1 MRRCSLLLAVFA
13 VALVGCGIPVES
25 RARQLS
31 EAESLAIATTTT
43 TTVAVAVVPS
53 TLVSGARAALVYF
66 IRGEGL
72 VGRPLVFPSGFTEL
86 DLLQSL
92 IDETTLA
99 GANGSVRSGLAQ
111 RSDLVEGLVVVDD
124 LAQVSL
130 STLFADLPGSEQV
143 LVLGQLTLTMLANFN
158 ISGVEFRQNAV
169 AVAVPDADGQPIS
182 RPATR
187 ADYVKLLTR

>member
-1 MRRCSLLLAVFA
+1 MRRCSILLAVFA
-13 VALVGCGIPVES
+13 VALLGCGIPVES

-31 EAESLAIATTTT
+31 EAESIASATTTT
-43 TTVAVAVVPS
+43 TTVAAAAVPS

-111 RSDLVEGLVVVDD
+111 RSDLVEDLIVVDY

-158 ISGVEFRQNAV
+158 ISGVEFRQNAA

>member
-1 MRRCSLLLAVFA
+1 MRRCSLLFAIFA
-13 VALVGCGIPVES
+13 VALLGCGIPVES

-43 TTVAVAVVPS
+43 TTVAAAPVPS
-53 TLVSGARAALVYF
+53 TLVSEARAALVYF

-111 RSDLVEGLVVVDD
+111 RSDLVEGLIVVDD

-158 ISGVEFRQNAV
+158 ISGVEFRQNAA

>member
-1 MRRCSLLLAVFA
+1 MRRCSILLAVFA
-13 VALVGCGIPVES
+13 VALLGCGIPVES

-31 EAESLAIATTTT
+31 EAESIAIATTTT

-111 RSDLVEGLVVVDD
+111 RSDLVEGLIVVDD

>member
-1 MRRCSLLLAVFA
+1 MRRCSILLAVFA
-13 VALVGCGIPVES
+13 VALLGCGIPVES

-31 EAESLAIATTTT
+31 EAESIAIATTTT

-86 DLLQSL
+86 DLLQLL

-111 RSDLVEGLVVVDD
+111 RSDLVEDLIVVDD

>member
-1 MRRCSLLLAVFA
+1 MRRCSILLAIFA
-13 VALVGCGIPVES
+13 VALLGCGIPVES

-31 EAESLAIATTTT
+31 EAESIAIATTTT
-43 TTVAVAVVPS
+43 TTVAVAPVPS
-53 TLVSGARAALVYF
+53 TLVSEARAALVYF

-72 VGRPLVFPSGFTEL
+72 VGRPLIFPSGFTEL
-86 DLLQSL
+86 DLLQLL
-92 IDETTLA
+92 IDETTPA
-99 GANGSVRSGLAQ
+99 GANDSVRSGLAQ
-111 RSDLVEGLVVVDD
+111 RSDLVEDLVVVDD
-124 LAQVSL
+124 VAQVSL

-158 ISGVEFRQNAV
+158 ISGVEFRQNAA

-187 ADYVKLLTR
+187 ADYVNLLTR

>member
-43 TTVAVAVVPS
+43 VAAAPVPS
-53 TLVSGARAALVYF
+53 TLVSEARAALVYF

-111 RSDLVEGLVVVDD
+111 RSDLVEDLIVVDD

-158 ISGVEFRQNAV
+158 ISGVEFRQNAA

>member
-43 TTVAVAVVPS
+43 VAAAPVPS
-53 TLVSGARAALVYF
+53 TLVSEARAALVYF

-111 RSDLVEGLVVVDD
+111 RSDLVEGLIVVDD

-158 ISGVEFRQNAV
+158 ISGVEFRQNAA

>member
-1 MRRCSLLLAVFA
+1 MRRCSILLAVFA
-13 VALVGCGIPVES
+13 VALLGCGIPVES

-31 EAESLAIATTTT
+31 EAESIAIATTTT

-111 RSDLVEGLVVVDD
+111 RSDLVEGLIVVDD

-130 STLFADLPGSEQV
+130 STLFAYLPGSEQV
-143 LVLGQLTLTMLANFN
+143 LVLGQLTLTVLANFN
-158 ISGVEFRQNAV
+158 ISGVEFRQNAA

>member
-1 MRRCSLLLAVFA
+1 MRRCSILLAVFA
-13 VALVGCGIPVES
+13 VALLGCGIPVES

-31 EAESLAIATTTT
+31 EAESIAIATTTT

-111 RSDLVEGLVVVDD
+111 RSDLVEGLIVVDD

-143 LVLGQLTLTMLANFN
+143 LVLGQLTLTMLANLN
-158 ISGVEFRQNAV
+158 ISGVEFRQNAA

>member
-1 MRRCSLLLAVFA
+1 MRRCSILLAVFA
-13 VALVGCGIPVES
+13 VALLGCGIPVES

-31 EAESLAIATTTT
+31 EAESIAIATTTT

-86 DLLQSL
+86 DLLQLL
-92 IDETTLA
+92 IDETSPA
-99 GANGSVRSGLAQ
+99 GTNDSVRSGLAQ
-111 RSDLVEGLVVVDD
+111 RSDLVEDLIVVDD
-124 LAQVSL
+124 LAQLSL

-158 ISGVEFRQNAV
+158 ISGVEFRQNAA

>member
-43 TTVAVAVVPS
+43 VAAAPVPS
-53 TLVSGARAALVYF
+53 TLVSEARAALVYF

-86 DLLQSL
+86 DLLQLL

-111 RSDLVEGLVVVDD
+111 RSDLVEGLIVVDD

-143 LVLGQLTLTMLANFN
+143 LVLGQLTLTVLANFN
-158 ISGVEFRQNAV
+158 ISGVEFRQNAA

>member
-1 MRRCSLLLAVFA
+1 MRRCSLLLAIFA

-43 TTVAVAVVPS
+43 TTVAAAPVPS
-53 TLVSGARAALVYF
+53 TLVSEARAALVYF

-86 DLLQSL
+86 DLLQLL
-92 IDETTLA
+92 IDETSPA
-99 GANGSVRSGLAQ
+99 GTNDSVRSGLAQ
-111 RSDLVEGLVVVDD
+111 RSDLVEDLVVVDD

>member
-1 MRRCSLLLAVFA
+1 MRRCSILLAVFA
-13 VALVGCGIPVES
+13 VALLGCGIPVES

-31 EAESLAIATTTT
+31 EAESIAIATTTT

-111 RSDLVEGLVVVDD
+111 RSDLVEDLVVVDD

-143 LVLGQLTLTMLANFN
+143 LVLGQLTLTVLANFN

>member
-1 MRRCSLLLAVFA
+1 MRRCSLLLAIFA

-43 TTVAVAVVPS
+43 TTVAAAPVPS
-53 TLVSGARAALVYF
+53 TLVSEARAALVYF

-86 DLLQSL
+86 DLLQLL

-99 GANGSVRSGLAQ
+99 GTNDSVRSGLAQ
-111 RSDLVEGLVVVDD
+111 RSDLVEDLVVVDD

-158 ISGVEFRQNAV
+158 ISGVEFRQNAA

>member
-1 MRRCSLLLAVFA
+1 MRRCSLLLAIFA

-43 TTVAVAVVPS
+43 TTVAAAPVPS
-53 TLVSGARAALVYF
+53 TLVSEARAALVYF

-111 RSDLVEGLVVVDD
+111 RSDLVEDLVVVDD

-143 LVLGQLTLTMLANFN
+143 LVLGQLTLTVLANFN
-158 ISGVEFRQNAV
+158 ISGVEFRQNAA

-187 ADYVKLLTR
+187 ADYVNLLTR

>member
-1 MRRCSLLLAVFA
+1 MRRCSILLAVFA

-43 TTVAVAVVPS
+43 TTVAAAPVPS
-53 TLVSGARAALVYF
+53 TLVSEARAALVYF

-111 RSDLVEGLVVVDD
+111 RSDLVEDLIVVDD

>member
-43 TTVAVAVVPS
+43 VAAAPVPS
-53 TLVSGARAALVYF
+53 TLVSEARAALVYF

-111 RSDLVEGLVVVDD
+111 RSDLVEDLIVVDD

>member
-1 MRRCSLLLAVFA
+1 M
-13 VALVGCGIPVES
+13 
-25 RARQLS
+25 S

-43 TTVAVAVVPS
+43 TTVAAAPVPS
-53 TLVSGARAALVYF
+53 TLVSEARAALVYF

-86 DLLQSL
+86 NLLQSL

-111 RSDLVEGLVVVDD
+111 RSDLVEGLIVVDD

-143 LVLGQLTLTMLANFN
+143 LVLGQLTLTVLANFN
-158 ISGVEFRQNAV
+158 ISGVEFRQNAA

>member
-31 EAESLAIATTTT
+31 EAESIAIATTTT
-43 TTVAVAVVPS
+43 TTVAAAPVPS
-53 TLVSGARAALVYF
+53 TLVSEARAALVYF

-111 RSDLVEGLVVVDD
+111 RSDLVEGLIVVDD

>member
-43 TTVAVAVVPS
+43 TTVAAAPVPS
-53 TLVSGARAALVYF
+53 TLVSEARAALVYF

-72 VGRPLVFPSGFTEL
+72 AGRPLVFPSGFTEL

-111 RSDLVEGLVVVDD
+111 RSDLVEGLIVVDD

-158 ISGVEFRQNAV
+158 ISGVEFRQNAA

>member
-86 DLLQSL
+86 DLLQLL
-92 IDETTLA
+92 IDETSPA
-99 GANGSVRSGLAQ
+99 GTNDSVRSGLAQ
-111 RSDLVEGLVVVDD
+111 RSDLVEDLVVVDD

-158 ISGVEFRQNAV
+158 ISGVEFRQNAA

>member
-43 TTVAVAVVPS
+43 TTVAAAPVPS
-53 TLVSGARAALVYF
+53 TLVSEARAALVYF

-86 DLLQSL
+86 DLLQLL
-92 IDETTLA
+92 IDETSPA
-99 GANGSVRSGLAQ
+99 GTNDSVRSGLAQ
-111 RSDLVEGLVVVDD
+111 RSDLVEGLIVVDD

>member
-43 TTVAVAVVPS
+43 VAAAPVPS
-53 TLVSGARAALVYF
+53 TLVSEARAALVYF

-72 VGRPLVFPSGFTEL
+72 AGRPLVFPSGFTEL

-111 RSDLVEGLVVVDD
+111 RSDLVEDLIVVDD

-143 LVLGQLTLTMLANFN
+143 LVLGQLTLTMLANLN
-158 ISGVEFRQNAV
+158 ISGVEFRQNAA

>member
-1 MRRCSLLLAVFA
+1 MRRCSILLAVFA
-13 VALVGCGIPVES
+13 VALLGCGIPVES

-31 EAESLAIATTTT
+31 EAESIAIATTTT

-53 TLVSGARAALVYF
+53 TLVSEARAALVYF

-111 RSDLVEGLVVVDD
+111 RSDLVEGLIVVDD

-143 LVLGQLTLTMLANFN
+143 LVLGQLTLTVLANFN
-158 ISGVEFRQNAV
+158 ISGVEFRQNAA

>member
-1 MRRCSLLLAVFA
+1 MRRCSILLAVFA
-13 VALVGCGIPVES
+13 VALLGCGIPVES

-31 EAESLAIATTTT
+31 EAESIAIATTTT
-43 TTVAVAVVPS
+43 TTVAAAPVPS

-111 RSDLVEGLVVVDD
+111 RSDLVEGLIVVDD

-143 LVLGQLTLTMLANFN
+143 LVLGQLTLTVLANFN
-158 ISGVEFRQNAV
+158 ISGVEFRQNAA

>member
-31 EAESLAIATTTT
+31 EAESIAIATTTT

-53 TLVSGARAALVYF
+53 TLVSEARAALVYF

-111 RSDLVEGLVVVDD
+111 RSDLVEGLIVVDD

-158 ISGVEFRQNAV
+158 ISGVEFRQNAA

>member
-1 MRRCSLLLAVFA
+1 MRRCSILLAVFA
-13 VALVGCGIPVES
+13 VALLGCGIPVES

-31 EAESLAIATTTT
+31 EAESIAIATTTT

-86 DLLQSL
+86 DLLQLL
-92 IDETTLA
+92 IDETSPA
-99 GANGSVRSGLAQ
+99 GTNDSVRSGLAQ
-111 RSDLVEGLVVVDD
+111 RSDLVEDLVVVDD

-158 ISGVEFRQNAV
+158 ISGVEFRQNAA

>member
-1 MRRCSLLLAVFA
+1 MRRCSLLFAIFA
-13 VALVGCGIPVES
+13 VALLGCGIPVES

-43 TTVAVAVVPS
+43 TTVAAAPVPS
-53 TLVSGARAALVYF
+53 TLVSEARAALVYF

-111 RSDLVEGLVVVDD
+111 RSDLVEDLIVVDD

-143 LVLGQLTLTMLANFN
+143 LVLGQLTLTMLANLN
-158 ISGVEFRQNAV
+158 ISGVEFRQNAA

>member
-1 MRRCSLLLAVFA
+1 MRRCSLLLAIFA

-43 TTVAVAVVPS
+43 VAAAPVPS
-53 TLVSGARAALVYF
+53 TLVSEARAALVYF

-111 RSDLVEGLVVVDD
+111 RSDLVEGLIVVDD

-130 STLFADLPGSEQV
+130 STLFADRGENRN
-143 LVLGQLTLTMLANFN
+143 LVLRHFRYLVSNLT
-158 ISGVEFRQNAV
+158 
-169 AVAVPDADGQPIS
+169 
-182 RPATR
+182 
-187 ADYVKLLTR
+187 

>member
-1 MRRCSLLLAVFA
+1 MRRCSILLAVFA
-13 VALVGCGIPVES
+13 VALLGCGIPVES

-31 EAESLAIATTTT
+31 EAESIAIATTTT

-111 RSDLVEGLVVVDD
+111 RSDLVEGLIVVDD

-158 ISGVEFRQNAV
+158 ISGVEFRQNAA

>member
-1 MRRCSLLLAVFA
+1 MRRCSILLAVFA
-13 VALVGCGIPVES
+13 VALLGCGIPVES

-31 EAESLAIATTTT
+31 EAESIAIATTTT

-53 TLVSGARAALVYF
+53 TLVSEARAALVYF

-111 RSDLVEGLVVVDD
+111 RSDLVEGLIVVDD

>member
-43 TTVAVAVVPS
+43 TTVAAAPVPS
-53 TLVSGARAALVYF
+53 TLVSEARAALVYF

-111 RSDLVEGLVVVDD
+111 RSDLVEGLIVVDD

-143 LVLGQLTLTMLANFN
+143 LVLGQLTLTILANFN

>member
-1 MRRCSLLLAVFA
+1 MRRCSILLAVFA
-13 VALVGCGIPVES
+13 VALLGCGIPVES

-31 EAESLAIATTTT
+31 EAESIAIATTTT

-86 DLLQSL
+86 DLLQLL
-92 IDETTLA
+92 IDETSPA
-99 GANGSVRSGLAQ
+99 GTNDSVRSGLAQ
-111 RSDLVEGLVVVDD
+111 RSDLVEDLVVVDD

-158 ISGVEFRQNAV
+158 ISGVEFRQNAM

>member
-1 MRRCSLLLAVFA
+1 MRRCSILLAVFA

-43 TTVAVAVVPS
+43 TTVAAAPVPS
-53 TLVSGARAALVYF
+53 TLVSEARAALVYF

-111 RSDLVEGLVVVDD
+111 RSDLVEGLIVVDD

>member
-13 VALVGCGIPVES
+13 VALLGCGIPVES

-31 EAESLAIATTTT
+31 EAESIAIATTTT

-111 RSDLVEGLVVVDD
+111 RSDLVEGLIVVDD

-143 LVLGQLTLTMLANFN
+143 LVLGQLTLTVLANFN
-158 ISGVEFRQNAV
+158 ISGVEFRQNAA

>member
-1 MRRCSLLLAVFA
+1 MRRCSILLAVFA
-13 VALVGCGIPVES
+13 VALLGCGIPVES

-31 EAESLAIATTTT
+31 EAESIAIATTTT

-86 DLLQSL
+86 DLLQLL

-111 RSDLVEGLVVVDD
+111 RSDLVEGLIVVDD

>member
-1 MRRCSLLLAVFA
+1 MRRCSLLLAIFA

-43 TTVAVAVVPS
+43 TTVAAAPVPS
-53 TLVSGARAALVYF
+53 TLVSEARAALVYF

-111 RSDLVEGLVVVDD
+111 RSDLVEGLIVVDD

-143 LVLGQLTLTMLANFN
+143 LVLGQLTLTVLANFN

>member
-1 MRRCSLLLAVFA
+1 MLLAGFA
-13 VALVGCGIPVES
+13 VALLGCGIPVES

-31 EAESLAIATTTT
+31 EAESIAIATTTT

-86 DLLQSL
+86 DLLQLL
-92 IDETTLA
+92 IDETSPA
-99 GANGSVRSGLAQ
+99 GTNDSVRSGLAQ
-111 RSDLVEGLVVVDD
+111 RSDLVEDLVVVDD

>member
-1 MRRCSLLLAVFA
+1 
-13 VALVGCGIPVES
+13 
-25 RARQLS
+25 LS
-31 EAESLAIATTTT
+31 EVEGIAIATT
-43 TTVAVAVVPS
+43 TTVAVAPVPS
-53 TLVSGARAALVYF
+53 TLVSEARAALVYF

-72 VGRPLVFPSGFTEL
+72 VGRPLVFATGFTQL

-92 IDETTLA
+92 IDEATLTSA
-99 GANGSVRSGLAQ
+99 DGLVRSGLAQ
-111 RSDLVEGLVVVDD
+111 RSDLVEDLVVVDD

>member
-1 MRRCSLLLAVFA
+1 MRRCSILLAVFA

-31 EAESLAIATTTT
+31 EAESIAIATTTT

-86 DLLQSL
+86 DLLQLL

-111 RSDLVEGLVVVDD
+111 RSDLVEGLIVVDD

-143 LVLGQLTLTMLANFN
+143 LVLGQLTLTVLANFN